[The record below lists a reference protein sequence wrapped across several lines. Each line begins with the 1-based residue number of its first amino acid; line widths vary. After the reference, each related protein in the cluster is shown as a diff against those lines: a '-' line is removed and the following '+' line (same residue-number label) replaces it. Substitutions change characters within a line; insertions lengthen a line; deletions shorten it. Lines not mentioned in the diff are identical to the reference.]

1 MVYLLSDQI
10 DALLAELDSRESG
23 AVLIAKV
30 CLATGARWGKA
41 EGLQARQVRDGMV
54 HYFKTKSS
62 KNRSV
67 PISRKLAAQV
77 AEALPFKSGCNK
89 FRQAVEAIG
98 LEPPEG

>member
-1 MVYLLSDQI
+1 M
-10 DALLAELDSRESG
+10 
-23 AVLIAKV
+23 
-30 CLATGARWGKA
+30 ATGARWGKA

-89 FRQAVEAIG
+89 FRQAVEAIDLDL
-98 LEPPEG
+98 LEGQLAHVLRGIRLRATICQKVAIF